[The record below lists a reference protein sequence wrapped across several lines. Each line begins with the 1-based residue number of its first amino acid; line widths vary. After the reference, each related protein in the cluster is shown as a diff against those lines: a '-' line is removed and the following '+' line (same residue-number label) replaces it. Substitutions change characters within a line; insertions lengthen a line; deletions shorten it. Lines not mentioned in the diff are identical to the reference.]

1 MYAVEILPKCLS
13 KAFVPMHAS
22 RAQSLLGAVSALL
35 SGRRLT
41 LMGLA
46 RSYPD
51 APRVRAPLKRLDR
64 LLGNEHLEA
73 EQHLL
78 YEAMSR
84 WLLSTAQPVIAIDW
98 SPLDGHDRFQLLR
111 AGVVLEGRTLTLLQE
126 VHPTALLGNRK
137 IERAFLAQLKH
148 LMPEGVSPIILTDAG
163 FRTPWFGAVRAL
175 GWDYIGRLR
184 GTINIRFAN
193 ETARQKLST
202 ILATTPGKPESL
214 GTVELK
220 LRRPWQCQM
229 VRCREPR
236 KGRKLLTKRGIASRA
251 NRSRKA
257 QRRSSEP
264 CVLVTSLTCAP
275 HQIVNC
281 YRQRMQIEESF
292 RDLKSERYGVG
303 FELSLTRG
311 QARLAILLL
320 IHALAT
326 LVAYLVAISVNE
338 RELNVTVGGIVSKR
352 RHYSQL
358 WLGWQLLCANRLP
371 IPPLRVLLDA
381 LRAIRPYSIS

>member
-51 APRVRAPLKRLDR
+51 ASRVRAPLKRLDR

-163 FRTPWFGAVRAL
+163 FRTPWFAAVRAL

-184 GTINIRFAN
+184 GSINIRFAN
-193 ETARQKLST
+193 ETARQSSVRFSPQRLVSQSHWERLSSSCG
-202 ILATTPGKPESL
+202 AL
-214 GTVELK
+214 GNARWCVAANPT
-220 LRRPWQCQM
+220 RDASCSPSA
-229 VRCREPR
+229 
-236 KGRKLLTKRGIASRA
+236 ASRVAPAAVAKRSGAPA
-251 NRSRKA
+251 NRA
-257 QRRSSEP
+257 
-264 CVLVTSLTCAP
+264 C
-275 HQIVNC
+275 
-281 YRQRMQIEESF
+281 
-292 RDLKSERYGVG
+292 
-303 FELSLTRG
+303 
-311 QARLAILLL
+311 
-320 IHALAT
+320 
-326 LVAYLVAISVNE
+326 
-338 RELNVTVGGIVSKR
+338 
-352 RHYSQL
+352 
-358 WLGWQLLCANRLP
+358 W
-371 IPPLRVLLDA
+371 
-381 LRAIRPYSIS
+381 